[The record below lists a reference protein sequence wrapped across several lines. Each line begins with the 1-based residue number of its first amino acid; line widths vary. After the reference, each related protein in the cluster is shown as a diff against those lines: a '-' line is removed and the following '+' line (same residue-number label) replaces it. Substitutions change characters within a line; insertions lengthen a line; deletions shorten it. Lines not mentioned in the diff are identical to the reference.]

1 MQQQQQDAAVQLTS
15 APARDQDYWTWVQNA
30 QASFPHIEFSTPDR
44 QAFRAGQHH
53 VSLGEVELFDMYTG
67 PHTVTQSKIVPIA
80 EHEALCKLSLQ
91 FSGTTV
97 LTQDARECQL
107 HPGDLALYVAH
118 RPYTL
123 DYAQDQRSL
132 IIQFPQELLH
142 LVQNQISQVTAI
154 PISDESGLGKVAV
167 PLFKQL
173 ALNLH
178 ILQGPHALQLVRS
191 ALEMLVTVLFAAAR
205 QHGVLQ
211 EDNPLFQQAVA
222 FIDDHLHD
230 PQLGPQMIA
239 DHFYVSLR
247 QLHGKFSEEHQTVS
261 AYIRNERVRRIRDDL
276 ANPAYRDETVQS
288 ISSRYGL
295 TDASHVSKL
304 FKQIYGETPS
314 GYRNSIFNV

>member
-1 MQQQQQDAAVQLTS
+1 MQQQQQVAAVQLNS
-15 APARDQDYWTWVQNA
+15 APVRDQDYWTWAQNA
-30 QASFPHIEFSTPDR
+30 QASFPNIELSTPDR

-53 VSLGEVELFDMYTG
+53 VSLGGVELFDMYTG
-67 PHTVTQSKIVPIA
+67 PHTVTQSKVVPIA

-97 LTQDARECQL
+97 LTQDGRECLLQ
-107 HPGDLALYVAH
+107 PGDLALYVAH

-142 LVQNQISQVTAI
+142 LVQNQISQVTAV

-205 QHGVLQ
+205 NHDDLQ

-304 FKQIYGETPS
+304 FKQTYGETPS
-314 GYRNSIFNV
+314 GYRNSIFSV

>member
-205 QHGVLQ
+205 KHNDLQ

>member
-205 QHGVLQ
+205 KHDDLQ

-314 GYRNSIFNV
+314 GYRNSIVSV

>member
-1 MQQQQQDAAVQLTS
+1 
-15 APARDQDYWTWVQNA
+15 
-30 QASFPHIEFSTPDR
+30 
-44 QAFRAGQHH
+44 
-53 VSLGEVELFDMYTG
+53 MYTG
-67 PHTVTQSKIVPIA
+67 PHTVTQNKIVPIA

-205 QHGVLQ
+205 KHDDLQ

>member
-1 MQQQQQDAAVQLTS
+1 MHQQHDATVQLNS
-15 APARDQDYWTWVQNA
+15 APVRDQDFWTWAQQA
-30 QASFPHIEFSTPDR
+30 QANFPHIELRTPDR
-44 QAFRAGQHH
+44 EAFRAGQHH
-53 VSLGEVELFDMYTG
+53 VSLGEVALFDMYTG
-67 PHTVTQSKIVPIA
+67 PHTVTQHSVVPTT

-97 LTQDARECQL
+97 LTQDGRECLLQ
-107 HPGDLALYVAH
+107 PGDLALYVAN

-123 DYAQDQRSL
+123 HYEDEQRSL

-142 LVQNQISQVTAI
+142 LVQNQISQVTAV
-154 PISDESGLGKVAV
+154 PISDDSGLGKVAV
-167 PLFKQL
+167 PLFKKL

-178 ILQGPHALQLVRS
+178 ILQGPHALQLIRS
-191 ALEMLVTVLFAAAR
+191 ALEMLVTVLFAASR
-205 QHGVLQ
+205 NQDDLQ

-230 PQLGPQMIA
+230 PELGPQMIA

-247 QLHGKFSEEHQTVS
+247 QLHGKFSEENQTVS
-261 AYIRNERVRRIRDDL
+261 AYIRNERIRRIRDDL
-276 ANPAYRDETVQS
+276 AKPAYRDETVQS

-304 FKQIYGETPS
+304 FKQTYGETPS
-314 GYRNSIFNV
+314 GYRNTIFNA